1 MLFALRNEQ
10 TCWNGWLF
18 FFSSAIR
25 LWQCW
30 SGGEWIAHGGKS
42 LWQHS
47 LGGDSIS
54 SVKDNA
60 AMNPYRSGLGCR
72 TACLGVCVCGGG
84 YRMSPLQAICFYAP
98 LLWESTTLSLRRI
111 WVLRVWLLFNL
122 VVLNVKLE
130 MDLPNL
136 WFRKNWFRRDSAGE
150 IFVSIKCG
158 LLLSRDIM
166 STANVEPHAVSA
178 SVVLF

>member
-1 MLFALRNEQ
+1 MLFAVRNEQ
-10 TCWNGWLF
+10 TCWNGWLL

-60 AMNPYRSGLGCR
+60 AMNPCRSRLGCR
-72 TACLGVCVCGGG
+72 TACWGVCVGVQNVSITGNLFSCSVVVREH
-84 YRMSPLQAICFYAP
+84 YPFFEENLD
-98 LLWESTTLSLRRI
+98 
-111 WVLRVWLLFNL
+111 LRVWLWFNL
-122 VVLNVKLE
+122 VVLDMKLE
-130 MDLPNL
+130 MDLANL

-150 IFVSIKCG
+150 IFVSIKCV